1 VCYTKKVRNLNEFLG
16 NCVCHFLA
24 LNLSVRHDDLLFAT
38 RVDLARTVGAAAVRS
53 ARVLETIADGKMS
66 ASHMVGNTWC
76 YGTFSAKRATKHS
89 PGLSFGVDSGERF
102 TAAIHIQPRFVCGED
117 AWGVLLEALDLVTR
131 NRIDKRR
138 KEYETLEK
146 LHDVEL
152 VQIATETGSLLP
164 RR

>member
-1 VCYTKKVRNLNEFLG
+1 LVFGHVPGVYHGELVWEG
-16 NCVCHFLA
+16 I
-24 LNLSVRHDDLLFAT
+24 AT
-38 RVDLARTVGAAAVRS
+38 RVDLARTVEAAAVRS

-66 ASHMVGNTWC
+66 ASHKFGNSWC
-76 YGTFSAKRATKHS
+76 YETLSAKRATKHS
-89 PGLSFGVDSGERF
+89 PGLSFAVDSGERY
-102 TAAIHIQPRFVCGED
+102 TAVIHLQPRFLLEED
-117 AWGVLLEALDLVTR
+117 AWSVLLEALDLVMR